1 MRIRGLVQ
9 TGLLLA
15 IGYILHFITP
25 GLAGG
30 MKPDFILT
38 MLFIAIMLERDFK
51 TTLVAG
57 IGAGIL
63 AALSSTFPA
72 GQIPNL
78 IDKFLTALFVFG
90 LVKLGYGRLNDKLF
104 SGTVGLIGT
113 LFSGFVFLGSAVLFV
128 GLPAPFSILVLTV
141 VLPAAAINLVTI
153 AILYPLVKVAKRF
166 THQEA

>member
-1 MRIRGLVQ
+1 MRVKSLVQ

-30 MKPDFILT
+30 MKPDFLLI
-38 MLFIAIMLERDFK
+38 MLFVSIMLERNIK
-51 TTLVAG
+51 LTLIAG

-63 AALSSTFPA
+63 AALSSTFPG

-78 IDKFLTALFVFG
+78 IDKILSAFFVFG
-90 LVKLGYGRLNDKLF
+90 LVKLGDGRLNDKVF
-104 SGTVGLIGT
+104 AGIVGLVGT
-113 LFSGFVFLGSAVLFV
+113 LFSGLVFLSSAFLFV
-128 GLPAPFSILVLTV
+128 GLPVSFMILVTTV
-141 VLPAAAINLVTI
+141 VIPAAAINTVAI